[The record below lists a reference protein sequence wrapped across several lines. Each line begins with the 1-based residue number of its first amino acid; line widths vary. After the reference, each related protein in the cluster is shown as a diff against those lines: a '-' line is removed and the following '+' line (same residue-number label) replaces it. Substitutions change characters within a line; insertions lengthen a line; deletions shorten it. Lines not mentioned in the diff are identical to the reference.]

1 MLVAKSHEVF
11 QTERYKTISERMDLM
26 TMEDFIFEL
35 AFYNYQI
42 KILGITH
49 DFYFKEK
56 IFNSRYV
63 AFNTRCTRRHN
74 TCGSLLR

>member
-1 MLVAKSHEVF
+1 
-11 QTERYKTISERMDLM
+11 M